1 MLRRSIRLVIL
12 AIPLAA
18 THSVA
23 QPPVVRTADPIAR
36 GMKLS
41 DFPRTVKV
49 SDNVYTYDNLTG
61 LDPNDP
67 YLVPIGLATGS
78 QSNLLFSSA
87 EMLKAVGGEHKRVI
101 PVHEDRLK
109 TVFPSRAT
117 AAGLHVV
124 ELALADGRRLIA
136 DVIVAADGSSSC
148 VRDSLGLIAMLRGK
162 FPMQRQHLGLTQ

>member
-1 MLRRSIRLVIL
+1 V
-12 AIPLAA
+12 
-18 THSVA
+18 T
-23 QPPVVRTADPIAR
+23 VRNDGAR
-36 GMKLS
+36 ESQDAWVFAG
-41 DFPRTVKV
+41 
-49 SDNVYTYDNLTG
+49 DNVYTYDNLTG

-124 ELALADGRRLIA
+124 ELALADGEASR
-136 DVIVAADGSSSC
+136 VA
-148 VRDSLGLIAMLRGK
+148 
-162 FPMQRQHLGLTQ
+162 